1 MERENPTMKAQ
12 FTDEDKPVNVII
24 SWSYDLTGEH
34 EDLLEDPITYF
45 FDTNTEADA
54 FLHGVSPVS
63 YTHLTL
69 PTISS
74 V

>member
-1 MERENPTMKAQ
+1 MKAQ

-34 EDLLEDPITYF
+34 KDLREDPITYF

-54 FLHGVSPVS
+54 FLHGVSQAVEWFS
-63 YTHLTL
+63 YHV
-69 PTISS
+69 ISRQNTKPR
-74 V
+74 